1 MQTRKRRPKRKTRG
15 GFAAGEMGAI
25 AIVAGFLGL
34 MTTSYILDQ
43 RDPEYQKELEERK
56 NVAASNGANSLWVS
70 LMR

>member
-1 MQTRKRRPKRKTRG
+1 MQTRKTAQRKTR

-25 AIVAGFLGL
+25 AAGFLCL

-43 RDPEYQKELEERK
+43 RDPEYQKELEDRK